1 METEKRFKDLKE
13 EILERAKMASA
24 CREQYGR
31 AYRSETLA
39 ELMQVVKDNFHWA
52 CDNKVVTPLLVEI
65 YREEFAGNDIFLNV
79 DVESGFL
86 LCDNASVEACGNAS
100 VEAYGNASVEAYGN
114 ASVVAYD
121 NASVAAYGNASVG
134 AYGNAS
140 VRAYDN
146 ASVRA
151 YDNASVAAYDNAS
164 VEACGNASVGA
175 CGNASVEA
183 YGNASVEACG
193 NASVEA
199 CGNAS
204 VRASGNA
211 SVEACGNAYISSYH
225 KIKCELHDNAI
236 HRVESE
242 DTIYYASDKLKFVK
256 V

>member
-86 LCDNASVEACGNAS
+86 LCDNASVEACGNA
-100 VEAYGNASVEAYGN
+100 
-114 ASVVAYD
+114 
-121 NASVAAYGNASVG
+121 
-134 AYGNAS
+134 
-140 VRAYDN
+140 
-146 ASVRA
+146 
-151 YDNASVAAYDNAS
+151 
-164 VEACGNASVGA
+164 
-175 CGNASVEA
+175 
-183 YGNASVEACG
+183 
-193 NASVEA
+193 
-199 CGNAS
+199 
-204 VRASGNA
+204 
-211 SVEACGNAYISSYH
+211 YISSYH

>member
-13 EILERAKMASA
+13 VILERAKMASA
-24 CREQYGR
+24 CKEQYGR

-65 YREEFAGNDIFLNV
+65 YREEFAGNDIFLDV

-86 LCDNASVEACGNAS
+86 LCG
-100 VEAYGNASVEAYGN
+100 
-114 ASVVAYD
+114 
-121 NASVAAYGNASVG
+121 NASVAAS
-134 AYGNAS
+134 GNAS

-151 YDNASVAAYDNAS
+151 Y
-164 VEACGNASVGA
+164 
-175 CGNASVEA
+175 GNASVEA
-183 YGNASVEACG
+183 Y
-193 NASVEA
+193 
-199 CGNAS
+199 
-204 VRASGNA
+204 GNA